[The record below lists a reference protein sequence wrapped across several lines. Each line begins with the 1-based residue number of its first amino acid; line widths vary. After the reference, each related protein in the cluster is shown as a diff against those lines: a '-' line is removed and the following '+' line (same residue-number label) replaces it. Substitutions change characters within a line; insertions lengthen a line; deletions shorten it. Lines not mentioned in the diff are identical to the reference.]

1 MRKKKTQ
8 LCNKAIYTIAC
19 ICICLYIFFPF
30 FKYRMYMGVISIS
43 LFLVL
48 AFCESGKRWNVNLD
62 EILFLVIL
70 IYSFFSTSLNLINS
84 SWSSTGRSIFLGF
97 WLSFLMYYFNSCLK
111 NRCQSLVMVLN
122 IFSLLFMIAT
132 YLQFFNVGLLQRF
145 VNTYLSDSSGITS
158 YRAAQEWGS
167 YYGLASTNFENAFF
181 ISVFCGGIIAVYFC
195 EKKIWSEVLYLIGI
209 GAILLSGKRSIILAN
224 ILVMLICLGTI
235 KKIKISIRVIKK
247 YLITLGIGAFCL
259 FYINK
264 ITNVFNLI
272 IYKTNAVTKH
282 SSILNGREDMY
293 SQLLSLIDNKIL
305 CGHGLGSVYSI
316 FSDGA
321 HNIYLQLLYELG
333 LVGLVLFCV
342 FFLYNLKNAFVAM
355 KYFQS
360 GEKKF
365 IAIFSFYLQMIF
377 LIYGFFGNPLFYNSS
392 LIIYFISVSI
402 LKSIRREK
410 NENCNFNIQ

>member
-8 LCNKAIYTIAC
+8 LCNKAIYIIAC
-19 ICICLYIFFPF
+19 ICICVYVFFPF
-30 FKYRMYMGVISIS
+30 FKYRMYMGGISVS
-43 LFLVL
+43 LFFLL
-48 AFCESGKRWNVNLD
+48 ALCESGKRWCVNLD
-62 EILFLVIL
+62 EILFLIIL
-70 IYSFFSTSLNLINS
+70 TYSFFSTSLNLIYS
-84 SWSSTGRSIFLGF
+84 SWSSTGRSIYIGF
-97 WLSFLMYYFNSCLK
+97 CLSFLICYFNSRLK
-111 NRCQSLVMVLN
+111 NRYKSLVIVLS
-122 IFSLLFMIAT
+122 IFSFLFMIAT
-132 YLQFFNVGLLQRF
+132 YLQFFNVRILQSF
-145 VNTYLSDSSGITS
+145 VNTYLNDSSGINN

-195 EKKIWSEVLYLIGI
+195 KRKIWNEVLYLIGM

-224 ILVMLICLGTI
+224 ILAAILCFGTV
-235 KKIKISIRVIKK
+235 KRIKISIKVIKK
-247 YLITLGIGAFCL
+247 YLITLGIGVFCL

-272 IYKTNAVTKH
+272 IYKTNIVTKN

-293 SQLLSLIDNKIL
+293 NQLLSLMDNKIL
-305 CGHGLGSVYSI
+305 FGHGIGSVYSI
-316 FSDGA
+316 FLEGA

-333 LVGLVLFCV
+333 VIGLVLFCV
-342 FFLYNLKNAFVAM
+342 FFLYNLKNAYVAM

-365 IAIFSFYLQMIF
+365 VAIFSFYLQMIF
-377 LIYGFFGNPLFYNSS
+377 LVYGFLGNPLFYNSS

-402 LKSIRREK
+402 LKCIRREK
-410 NENCNFNIQ
+410 YESSNFDIQ